1 MIDQEEKAAKKAAKK
16 GKSKV
21 METEFDSP
29 SNTENPLAEDPSPP
43 PPERPP
49 DDGGES
55 LADGALDALEA
66 LNQCAAMTPLN
77 R

>member
-1 MIDQEEKAAKKAAKK
+1 M
-16 GKSKV
+16 

-29 SNTENPLAEDPSPP
+29 RNTENPLAEDPSPP

-66 LNQCAAMTPLN
+66 LNECAATTPLN
-77 R
+77 RWLRASACLSVCLACR